1 MLSVAVSVSQ
11 DSRAGVTEVGV
22 ERPNNWHEG
31 QAQGRPGCWK
41 RKIPPG
47 LLFKRLLI
55 VWSSGWADIR
65 VGGLVGELMDVL
77 NFILMDGEIV
87 PPMREADGHFRD
99 ESEEKLE

>member
-1 MLSVAVSVSQ
+1 M
-11 DSRAGVTEVGV
+11 
-22 ERPNNWHEG
+22 
-31 QAQGRPGCWK
+31 
-41 RKIPPG
+41 
-47 LLFKRLLI
+47 
-55 VWSSGWADIR
+55 WSSGWADIR